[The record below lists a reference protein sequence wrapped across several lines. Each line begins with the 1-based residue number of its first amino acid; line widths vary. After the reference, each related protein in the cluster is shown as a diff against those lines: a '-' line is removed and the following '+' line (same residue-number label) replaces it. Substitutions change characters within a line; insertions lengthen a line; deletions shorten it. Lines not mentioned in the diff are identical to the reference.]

1 MITWRGLGPPQ
12 REPAPCEGRLPRQ
25 FSEYMANTHMAKANK
40 YQVHR
45 KGGKVANNVFFAEL
59 ALMGGWRHLARES
72 LLRFCQSCSSI
83 WLSYNYENDHLLNP
97 SWFRGNALACH
108 LGAKSCI
115 LRKCKRWT
123 VHSALLAH
131 KAQCTS
137 CTVHFLHSARIAQC
151 HCISCTVH
159 ILHSTQCKVHILHL
173 LVAPLSST

>member
-72 LLRFCQSCSSI
+72 LLRFCQSCSSM
-83 WLSYNYENDHLLNP
+83 WLSYNENEYKSLLKVVMYYLPTNMQKVTPFNGTPGKNWSRPKPRRGLPKIPPDH
-97 SWFRGNALACH
+97 
-108 LGAKSCI
+108 KSK
-115 LRKCKRWT
+115 L
-123 VHSALLAH
+123 
-131 KAQCTS
+131 
-137 CTVHFLHSARIAQC
+137 
-151 HCISCTVH
+151 IST
-159 ILHSTQCKVHILHL
+159 K
-173 LVAPLSST
+173 